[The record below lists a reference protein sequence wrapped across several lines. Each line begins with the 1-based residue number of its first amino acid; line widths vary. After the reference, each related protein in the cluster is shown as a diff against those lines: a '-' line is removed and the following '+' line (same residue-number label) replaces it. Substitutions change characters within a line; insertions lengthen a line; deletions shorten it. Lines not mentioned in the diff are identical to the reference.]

1 MNASATEFFI
11 PTEDPEIRLHA
22 RLVVPK
28 HDSTDGSRG
37 NKQRD
42 GEAQKQWQQK
52 QHWGVF
58 VICHGLL
65 DTKDTELFQ
74 SLQQHFAEKAAVG
87 SVAFD
92 FRGNGRSTGV
102 TGYGDYAREAEDI
115 AKVVDHVRRKLGERV
130 IGVLGHSKGASSML
144 LYAVKYGAEC
154 PPLVVSI
161 SARFWIARET
171 HARWKEHQLRM
182 LEKEGRFL
190 WRSFGGAPAID
201 EESGNGRRWAS
212 TEPPPPVR
220 EYWITRQDLEDRS
233 SVDMRVVQALP
244 LHRVFVLNVAGD
256 ADRVVPTD
264 DVWAY
269 VSAMS
274 EAPAYSSMRVSTQ
287 VVPGGTHFW
296 TTSEERARLFGVI
309 DKWLDAVL
317 PLAKL

>member
-11 PTEDPEIRLHA
+11 PTEDPEIQLHA
-22 RLVVPK
+22 RLVVPR
-28 HDSTDGSRG
+28 HDSTEGSSG
-37 NKQRD
+37 NKHR
-42 GEAQKQWQQK
+42 
-52 QHWGVF
+52 GVF

-74 SLQQHFAEKAAVG
+74 SLQQHLAEKAAVG

-115 AKVVDHVRRKLGERV
+115 AKVVDHVRRRLGQRV
-130 IGVLGHSKGASSML
+130 VGVLGHSKGASSML

-154 PPLVVSI
+154 PPLVVSV
-161 SARFWIARET
+161 SARFWIAHGT
-171 HARWKEHQLRM
+171 QARWKEHQLRM

-190 WRSFGGAPAID
+190 WRSFGGPPAVG
-201 EESGNGRRWAS
+201 EESGNARRWAS
-212 TEPPPPVR
+212 AELLPPPPVR
-220 EYWITRQDLEDRS
+220 EYWITRQDLEDRRNIDM
-233 SVDMRVVQALP
+233 SVVHRLP

-269 VSAMS
+269 DSAMS
-274 EAPAYSSMRVSTQ
+274 TAPAYSTTRVSTQ

-309 DKWLDAVL
+309 GRWLDAVL